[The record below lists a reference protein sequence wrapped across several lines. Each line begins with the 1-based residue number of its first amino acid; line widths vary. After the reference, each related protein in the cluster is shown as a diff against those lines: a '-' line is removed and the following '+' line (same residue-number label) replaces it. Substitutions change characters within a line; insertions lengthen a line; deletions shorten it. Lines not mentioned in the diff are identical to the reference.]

1 MPVRLFVGNL
11 PYETSEADLRQHFS
25 AVGALSHVFLPV
37 DRETGRP
44 RGFAFVE
51 FPDKAQADAAIV
63 QLNSQP
69 FKGRTLSVSEAR
81 ARDDRPAGGPGGG
94 FSRGPGGPP
103 SGPRPE
109 WSPRPPRP
117 MGGAPGAPAAAGEG
131 GRARNF
137 GPDAPRRG
145 KAKPTRRREEG
156 PKGPIRVKAGGRIY
170 AVDDFED
177 AEADAN
183 LDLLAKD
190 ADDILDPLATAAADA
205 PDEADAADAA
215 DGPDQDGQDEGADD
229 EK

>member
-11 PYETSEADLRQHFS
+11 PYETSEADLRQHFA
-25 AVGALSHVFLPV
+25 AVGPLSHVFMPV

-51 FPDKAQADAAIV
+51 YADKSLADAAV
-63 QLNSQP
+63 AQLNERP

-81 ARDDRPAGGPGGG
+81 ARDDRPAGGGFGGG
-94 FSRGPGGPP
+94 SGPSGPRPGGPA
-103 SGPRPE
+103 GPRPE

-117 MGGAPGAPAAAGEG
+117 MGGPGGAPSAPGAPAGK
-131 GRARNF
+131 NF

-145 KAKPTRRREEG
+145 GKAKPLKRRDDA
-156 PKGPIRVKAGGRIY
+156 PKGPIRVKSGGRIY

-177 AEADAN
+177 QNADEP
-183 LDLLAKD
+183 LPEDLLLDDPVNKLANDPD
-190 ADDILDPLATAAADA
+190 ADEGPEVDEAG
-205 PDEADAADAA
+205 PDE
-215 DGPDQDGQDEGADD
+215 GRDD

>member
-11 PYETSEADLRQHFS
+11 PYETSEAELRQHFS
-25 AVGALSHVFLPV
+25 AVGSLSHVFLPV

-51 FPDKAQADAAIV
+51 FPEKTQADAAIA
-63 QLNSQP
+63 QLNNQP

-94 FSRGPGGPP
+94 YGRPPGGPA
-103 SGPRPE
+103 GPRPE

-117 MGGAPGAPAAAGEG
+117 AGAGPGAPAAPAE

-145 KAKPTRRREEG
+145 KAKPIRRREEG

-177 AEADAN
+177 AEGETLTEDV
-183 LDLLAKD
+183 
-190 ADDILDPLATAAADA
+190 LDPLAADAVDAAEAAETAKAADL
-205 PDEADAADAA
+205 E
-215 DGPDQDGQDEGADD
+215 DD
-229 EK
+229 RDS

>member
-11 PYETSEADLRQHFS
+11 PYETSEAELRQHFS
-25 AVGALSHVFLPV
+25 AVGSLSHVFLPV

-51 FPDKAQADAAIV
+51 FPDKAQADAAV
-63 QLNSQP
+63 AQLNSQP
-69 FKGRTLSVSEAR
+69 FKGRTLSVSAAR
-81 ARDDRPAGGPGGG
+81 AREDPPAGGPGGG
-94 FSRGPGGPP
+94 GFSRPPGGPTG
-103 SGPRPE
+103 GPRPD

-117 MGGAPGAPAAAGEG
+117 MGVGPGASAPTGE

-137 GPDAPRRG
+137 GPDAPRKG

-156 PKGPIRVKAGGRIY
+156 PKGPIRVKSGGRIY

-190 ADDILDPLATAAADA
+190 ADDIPEPEV
-205 PDEADAADAA
+205 PDVELEADVDGDQGSDA
-215 DGPDQDGQDEGADD
+215 ED

>member
-11 PYETSEADLRQHFS
+11 PYETSEAELRQHFS
-25 AVGALSHVFLPV
+25 AVGSLSHVFLPV

-51 FPDKAQADAAIV
+51 FPDKALADAAV
-63 QLNSQP
+63 AQLNNQP
-69 FKGRTLSVSEAR
+69 FKGRMLSVSEAR
-81 ARDDRPAGGPGGG
+81 AREDRPAGGPGGG
-94 FSRGPGGPP
+94 GGFSRPPGGP

-117 MGGAPGAPAAAGEG
+117 AGAGPGGPSGPPAE
-131 GRARNF
+131 GRARTF
-137 GPDAPRRG
+137 GPDAPRKG
-145 KAKPTRRREEG
+145 TAKPTRRREEG
-156 PKGPIRVKAGGRIY
+156 PKGPIRVKSGGRIY

-190 ADDILDPLATAAADA
+190 ADDIPEPEVPDVDLDVD
-205 PDEADAADAA
+205 DDRD
-215 DGPDQDGQDEGADD
+215 DQDV